1 MHLKNLA
8 LLKTARLGSQAFS
21 AMRLAPLYDAVST
34 RVFPKLAG
42 DRMALKLNGKDDRL
56 TLTDF
61 SKAART
67 MGIPVA
73 TAEAACSEIAD
84 RLSTHVHKLQ
94 LPTFARRN
102 AKPTRDALF
111 AIVEART
118 RGLH

>member
-1 MHLKNLA
+1 
-8 LLKTARLGSQAFS
+8 
-21 AMRLAPLYDAVST
+21 
-34 RVFPKLAG
+34 
-42 DRMALKLNGKDDRL
+42 MALKLNGKDDRL

-73 TAEAACSEIAD
+73 TAEAAFSELTD

-94 LPTFARRN
+94 LPAFARRN

-118 RGLH
+118 RGLR